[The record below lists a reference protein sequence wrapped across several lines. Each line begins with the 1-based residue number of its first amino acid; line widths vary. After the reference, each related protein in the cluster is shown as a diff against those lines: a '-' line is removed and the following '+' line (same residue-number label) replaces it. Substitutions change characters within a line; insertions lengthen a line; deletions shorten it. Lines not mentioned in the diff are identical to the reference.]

1 MSQLDPLPPP
11 QPQRSYRWQGRS
23 GSYWAGGLLI
33 VAGAYFLL
41 TNLGLLKWL
50 SWDLVWPVVLIGIGL
65 YLVIRRLR

>member
-11 QPQRSYRWQGRS
+11 QPQRSYRWQSRS
-23 GSYWAGGLLI
+23 GSYWLGGLLV